1 MPDRMNTPPPS
12 GRIRIAALLFL
23 LACLA
28 LGVLFCHTG
37 YNPSF
42 GAKIDFTRY
51 HFPTI
56 EQFRSLDF
64 FTFLREMNTASGPL
78 YYALMGITPMGP
90 DAIRVSTL
98 MLHVASTGLVWWLG
112 YRRLGATAWPWLLA
126 TAFYFSPFQL
136 GPALWGHPETLA
148 TLLVL
153 LALWLHTRGFVA
165 AASALAALSVTS
177 RQTAIAILGGLGL
190 WDLQQRR
197 FVNLI
202 WKMALAGLMLLAL
215 IHHWH
220 GLTPPKFQDHM
231 AISGRTF
238 LVSMAMMALALF
250 NLEIRLNLAQ
260 WRRILLLWLVLLVAC
275 LVIYN
280 GSIPFDRGGFIF
292 SILDKLDARHVPWCL
307 SSPLLL
313 SLLLTACAAPL
324 QRDPMTT
331 LALLGFSATLA
342 ISNVFYI
349 KYIDFYVW
357 PLALSMFAF
366 AAKGEDARLTTLT
379 KSLAIWSAVNL
390 TLVSFRY

>member
-1 MPDRMNTPPPS
+1 MSTPPLS
-12 GRIRIAALLFL
+12 VRTAIAAGLFL
-23 LACLA
+23 TACLA
-28 LGVLFCHTG
+28 LGLVFCHLG

-42 GAKIDFTRY
+42 GARIDFTRY

-64 FTFLREMNTASGPL
+64 FSFLREMNTASGPL

-90 DAIRVSTL
+90 DAIRASTL
-98 MLHVASTGLVWWLG
+98 GLHVMSTGLAWWLG
-112 YRRLGATAWPWLLA
+112 YRRLGGTVWPWLLA
-126 TAFYFSPFQL
+126 TAFYASPFQL

-148 TLLVL
+148 TWLVL
-153 LALWLHTRGFVA
+153 VALCLHTQGFVA
-165 AASALAALSVTS
+165 MASVLSALSVAS

-197 FVNLI
+197 FLNLAL
-202 WKMALAGLMLLAL
+202 KMGLTGLLLLAL

-238 LVSMAMMALALF
+238 LVSLAMMALALF
-250 NLEIRLNLAQ
+250 NSELRLARAP
-260 WRRILLLWLVLLVAC
+260 WRQALVLWLVVLAAC
-275 LVIYN
+275 LALYN
-280 GSIPFDRGGFIF
+280 GSVRFDRGGFIF
-292 SILDKLDARHVPWCL
+292 SILDRLDARYLPWSL

-313 SLLLTACAAPL
+313 SLILTACAAPL
-324 QRDPMTT
+324 RRDPMTA
-331 LALLGFSATLA
+331 LALLGSSATLA

-357 PLALSMFAF
+357 PLALSMLAF
-366 AAKGEDARLTTLT
+366 APQPHERLTALV
-379 KSLAIWSAVNL
+379 KSLCIWSAVNL
-390 TLVSFRY
+390 LLVSLRY

>member
-1 MPDRMNTPPPS
+1 MNTPPLS
-12 GRIRIAALLFL
+12 ARTQLLAGLFL
-23 LACLA
+23 MACLA
-28 LGVLFCHTG
+28 LGVVFCHTG

-42 GAKIDFTRY
+42 GARIDFTRY

-56 EQFRSLDF
+56 EQFRALDF
-64 FTFLREMNTASGPL
+64 ITFLREMNTASGPL
-78 YYALMGITPMGP
+78 YYMLMGTSPLGP
-90 DAIRVSTL
+90 DGTRISTL
-98 MLHVASTGLVWWLG
+98 ALHVASTGLVWWLG
-112 YRRLGATAWPWLLA
+112 YRRLGASAWPWVLA
-126 TAFYFSPFQL
+126 LAFYFSPFQL

-153 LALWLHTRGFVA
+153 MALWLHTRGFVA

-197 FVNLI
+197 FLNLAL
-202 WKMALAGLMLLAL
+202 KMALAGLLLLAL
-215 IHHWH
+215 IQHWH

-238 LVSMAMMALALF
+238 LVSLAMMALALF
-250 NLEIRLNLAQ
+250 NFDIRVNRDQ
-260 WRRILLLWLVLLVAC
+260 WRQTLLLWLVLLAAC
-275 LVIYN
+275 LAIYN
-280 GSIPFDRGGFIF
+280 GSIHFDRGGFIF

-313 SLLLTACAAPL
+313 SVILTACAAPIR
-324 QRDPMTT
+324 RDPMTA
-331 LALLGFSATLA
+331 LSLLGCSATLA

-357 PLALSMFAF
+357 PLALSIFAL
-366 AAKGEDARLTTLT
+366 APGGHPARLTTLT

-390 TLVSFRY
+390 LLVSLRY